1 MFDCIFVYKCL
12 YSAYKTA
19 TLKAGIESDSSSF
32 LSYASAYIA
41 PRKRVIMNGMYE
53 NKDYGSLSE
62 KVYRFL
68 RDGIAEGRY
77 QTGDCLIEMKIAEEL
92 GVSRTPVR
100 EALKQLE
107 LEDLVSSHPNRGVVV
122 KGLTTED
129 LQDVSTIRHLL
140 EGQAAYW
147 AAQRVTDEQLKE
159 LREVVELMEFY
170 TAKNDVA
177 HLVAL
182 DTRFHEL
189 IYEAS
194 GSRTIRH
201 ILASLHH
208 NIRKARQSSL
218 TLPDRAPNSLA
229 EHLSI
234 FQAIERKDALAAK
247 EQMEAHV
254 AIAAGNR
261 LNE

>member
-1 MFDCIFVYKCL
+1 MSVFF
-12 YSAYKTA
+12 
-19 TLKAGIESDSSSF
+19 
-32 LSYASAYIA
+32 
-41 PRKRVIMNGMYE
+41 E

-77 QTGDCLIEMKIAEEL
+77 QTGDCLVETKIAEEL

-122 KGLTTED
+122 KGFSNED

-147 AAQRVTDEQLKE
+147 AAQRVSDGQLKE
-159 LREVVELMEFY
+159 LKDVVDLMEFY
-170 TAKNDVA
+170 TAKSDIS

-201 ILASLHH
+201 ILTSLHH
-208 NIRKARQSSL
+208 NIQKARQSSL

-229 EHLSI
+229 EHLRI
-234 FQAIERKDALAAK
+234 YRAIEQRDAPAAK

-254 AIAAGNR
+254 AIAAGHR
-261 LNE
+261 PSV

>member
-1 MFDCIFVYKCL
+1 MLQFLF
-12 YSAYKTA
+12 S
-19 TLKAGIESDSSSF
+19 IEMR
-32 LSYASAYIA
+32 ARIRAA
-41 PRKRVIMNGMYE
+41 KERNMNGFYE

-122 KGLTTED
+122 KGFTTED

-147 AAQRVTDEQLKE
+147 AAQRVTTEQLGE

-170 TAKNDVA
+170 TAKSDIT

-218 TLPDRAPNSLA
+218 NLPDRAPNSLA

-234 FQAIERKDALAAK
+234 YQAIERRDAQAAK
-247 EQMEAHV
+247 EHMEAHV

-261 LNE
+261 MSD